1 MKNLLKIFSAAFAAF
16 LLASCVEELTF
27 SEKPQF
33 VEGPVTLNLS
43 VTIPEASASQTK
55 ALGEKTGLST
65 LYLVVFDQNGYLVE
79 SREATNLIQNDKLTE
94 FAVTLTAS
102 NEKRIIHLIGDHVP
116 ANISYGSEEQ
126 VIGSMVVKPGED
138 AYWQRIVMPNGI
150 QDNDAN
156 GELDVDKDKL
166 TRVPL
171 VRNFAKITV
180 KVDPGVSNFKLV
192 KFAVVNT
199 YDHGSVAPYNLRYDP
214 TTQTTPFPEYL
225 KIEEGNPVQK
235 SYDELLSMNYEGF
248 APASTE
254 KQSTYDWVE
263 VDKVSS
269 FYTYERRVSAR
280 TDNPDSWKETPSK
293 VLVAGYYNGNTTNLS
308 FYQLD
313 LIRKNAAGMTE
324 FLNILRNF
332 EYLVNIKSV
341 TDDGY
346 DTPEAALAGITSN
359 NLSGAI
365 DTRGLYNISDGIS
378 RLFVEY
384 NDKTLVKGG
393 TVALKF
399 KFIPDIK
406 EKSVVDNDVVKF
418 YSTSANAGSVLNL
431 NEDGSLIYT
440 KDSSDDKE
448 GWRTVYFSSK
458 APSDKVRE
466 ESISVVTNTST
477 SGLERNVNYRL
488 MQKMRMTLDV
498 PDEVKKTSQTPFTAK
513 LYIPDQI
520 NEAMFPLEFSLE
532 ASELSIY
539 PNSEKNKNNNKP
551 IPVVVSESLINGSS
565 DAFHYVRTLTYSE
578 YSELETDASGMKIL
592 EIDFKTNKDASAS
605 YVYAFNEYFYDAKDF
620 FINPG
625 GDAPVDPAPSGVY
638 KLEISQP
645 YVGLNQDANVSFEV
659 SDDFSG
665 DIIINVVG
673 LGLSQSDIA
682 SSTGK
687 IIVRGDGNIVY
698 TPNGSGSQTVKFK
711 TASELEDVT
720 VRLRFGENESES
732 VQTTQSRLKYNFNL
746 KLDKETVGLT
756 SEDLKV
762 TFDMPV
768 IETIDMTLVG
778 LTVPAD
784 SRFKTD
790 GGKVSFT
797 PSKTGPQ
804 TITFKTTAYAT
815 DKTKSVSV
823 TLSHKYFEPE
833 PTATAK
839 RKFVLTINSSTITNA
854 KNGYNY
860 KDKTLYIYTEGNQYD
875 SPAGYVTMNK
885 NGGISSGSVD
895 VEYYDET
902 DIIYFQYE
910 SRLSYRASATIESLL
925 KGGVTLNFSA
935 NL

>member
-1 MKNLLKIFSAAFAAF
+1 MKNLLKIFSAALAAS

-33 VEGPVTLNLS
+33 VEGPVTLNVS
-43 VTIPEASASQTK
+43 VTIPEASTSQTK
-55 ALGEKTGLST
+55 ALGEKTELST

-79 SREATNLIQNDKLTE
+79 SREATNLRQNGDLTE

-116 ANISYGSEEQ
+116 ADISYGSEEQ
-126 VIGSMVVKPGED
+126 VIGSMVVEPGED
-138 AYWQRIVMPNGI
+138 AYWQRIEMPNGI

-166 TRVPL
+166 TCVPL
-171 VRNFAKITV
+171 VRNFAKISIV
-180 KVDPGVSNFKLV
+180 NNADNFILE

-214 TTQTTPFPEYL
+214 STQSTPFPDYL
-225 KIEEGNPVQK
+225 EKDSNGSPLQK
-235 SYDELLSMNYEGF
+235 TYDELLAMNYEGF

-254 KQSTYDWVE
+254 KNTTYTWFSADQ
-263 VDKVSS
+263 S

-293 VLVAGYYNGNTTNLS
+293 VLVAGYYNGSSELS
-308 FYQLD
+308 YYQLD

-332 EYLVNIKSV
+332 EYLVNINSV

-346 DTPEAALAGITSN
+346 KSAEEALAGITSN

-399 KFIPDIK
+399 KFIPDISK
-406 EKSVVDNDVVKF
+406 ASVVNNNVVNF
-418 YSTSANAGSVLNL
+418 YSTSADAGSVLNL
-431 NEDGSLIYT
+431 NEYGSLSYT
-440 KDSSDDKE
+440 KDSSDDEE
-448 GWRTVYFSSK
+448 GWRTVYFTSK

-498 PDEVKKTSQTPFTAK
+498 VPDEVAKTSQTGFTAK

-520 NEAMFPLEFSLE
+520 NEAMFPLEFSFE
-532 ASELSIY
+532 AAALSIY
-539 PNSEKNKNNNKP
+539 PDSKMNVM
-551 IPVVVSESLINGSS
+551 PVVVSKSLIDNSS
-565 DAFHYVRTLTYSE
+565 DAFHYVRTLTYDE
-578 YSELETDASGMKIL
+578 YGNLKLDESGRRVL
-592 EIDFKTNKDASAS
+592 PLYFKTNKAESAS

-659 SDDFSG
+659 SDDFNG
-665 DIIINVVG
+665 DIIINV
-673 LGLSQSDIA
+673 LGLSQSDIT
-682 SSTGK
+682 SNTGK
-687 IIVRGDGNIVY
+687 IVVREDGNIVY

-711 TASELEDVT
+711 TASELDDVT
-720 VRLRFGENESES
+720 VTLRFGENESQS
-732 VQTTQSRLKYNFNL
+732 IQTTQSRLKYNFNL
-746 KLDKETVGLT
+746 KLNKETVGLT
-756 SEDLKV
+756 SEDLVV
-762 TFDMPV
+762 TFNMSV
-768 IETIDMTLVG
+768 IEKIDMTLVG
-778 LTVPAD
+778 LTVPTD

-790 GGKVSFT
+790 GEKVYFT
-797 PSKTGPQ
+797 PSETGTQ

-823 TLSHKYFEPE
+823 TLSHEYFEPA
-833 PTATAK
+833 TATANRK
-839 RKFVLTINSSTITNA
+839 KFVLTINSNTITKA
-854 KNGYNY
+854 SGGYYY
-860 KDKTLYIYTEGNQYD
+860 KDFKLYIYTEGNQYD
-875 SPAGYVTMNK
+875 KETGYVTMNK

-895 VEYYDET
+895 VEYFDVKEK
-902 DIIYFQYE
+902 IYFQYTAM
-910 SRLSYRASATIESLL
+910 SSYRASATIEELL
-925 KGGVTLNFSA
+925 KGEVTLKFSS
-935 NL
+935 N